1 MYRKEI
7 MENIV
12 WELAWNNVEVNGEM
26 IVDRRTDEPLGP
38 KVVYTYQ
45 KGKIEFTFLFFIK
58 QQSARWILL
67 QVFCFS

>member
-12 WELAWNNVEVNGEM
+12 WELAWNNLEVNGEM
-26 IVDRRTDEPLGP
+26 IVDRSTDEPLLP

-45 KGKIEFTFLFFIK
+45 KGKIELTF
-58 QQSARWILL
+58 
-67 QVFCFS
+67 